1 MALVQYGGEDN
12 LPVVGGGW
20 VDRGSNPLS
29 STKYPLWWVVSLSL
43 YPKQGKLVFVRFSD
57 TGFQENLSFLPFM
70 LRNYQYMYTA
80 CDLLKA

>member
-1 MALVQYGGEDN
+1 MALVQNGGEDN
-12 LPVVGGGW
+12 IPVVGGGW
-20 VDRGSNPLS
+20 VDRGSNPLL
-29 STKYPLWWVVSLSL
+29 KYPPCWVVSLSL

-57 TGFQENLSFLPFM
+57 TGFQENLSSLPFM